1 MTARSAAARS
11 AVARPAPAALR
22 PVPSATHVGEIRA
35 TRLLF
40 LIVGFGMAAWAPLVP
55 LVKARANLDD
65 GTLGL
70 LLLCLGIGS
79 LATMPVAG
87 ALAGRF
93 GARPV
98 LAAAVLVTGA
108 ALMVLSRAAG
118 LPVLAVALTGLGLG
132 IGLLDCLMNLQA
144 VAVERRAGRPM
155 MSGFH
160 GLYSLGCIL
169 GAAGV
174 SALLSLGLAP
184 AAATLAV
191 VAAIAAAFLVALPGI
206 LPTVADGPG
215 GPAFALPRGP
225 VLGIGLLCFVVFLT
239 EGSALDWSGVFLIQ
253 ARGLDPAR
261 AGLGYAAFS
270 LTMTVGRLAGDAL
283 VRRVGGRRVVVLG
296 ALLAAAGI
304 GLATAVPLWPATLLG
319 YALVGAGCANIVPV
333 LFTAAG
339 RQESVPAALA
349 IPAVTT
355 LGYAG
360 VLAGPAA
367 IGLLAHATSLTL
379 AFLAVAALLLA
390 VAAGAGRLR
399 L

>member
-1 MTARSAAARS
+1 MTASSLSASAR
-11 AVARPAPAALR
+11 RDGPASGTAER
-22 PVPSATHVGEIRA
+22 RA

-40 LIVGFGMAAWAPLVP
+40 LIVGFGVAAWAPLVP
-55 LVKARANLDD
+55 VVKARAGLDD

-87 ALAGRF
+87 ALAGRL
-93 GARPV
+93 GTRPV

-108 ALMVLSRAAG
+108 ALMALSRAAD
-118 LPVLAVALTGLGLG
+118 LLVLAVALTGLGVGL
-132 IGLLDCLMNLQA
+132 GLLDCLMNLQA

-169 GAAGV
+169 GAAGF
-174 SALLSLGLAP
+174 SALLSLGLMP
-184 AAATLAV
+184 AAATLTG
-191 VAAIAAAFLVALPGI
+191 VAAIAAAFLAALPGI
-206 LPTVADGPG
+206 LPTVADGPR

-225 VLGIGLLCFVVFLT
+225 VLRIGLLCFVVFLT

-253 ARGLDPAR
+253 ERGLDPAW

-270 LTMTVGRLAGDAL
+270 LTMTAGRLTGDAL
-283 VRRVGGRRVVVLG
+283 VRRVGRRRIVVLG
-296 ALLAAAGI
+296 ALLAAAGL
-304 GLATAVPLWPATLLG
+304 GLVTAVPLWPVTLLG

-339 RQESVPAALA
+339 RQAAVPAALA